1 MIASFAC
8 RHTHALWLGQ
18 KPTALPSTIHQ
29 TSLRKLTQIQA
40 ATSLVDLRI
49 PPGNRLEA
57 LKGKLQGLH
66 SIRVNDQYRV
76 CFRWDGQNAHEV
88 EITDYH

>member
-49 PPGNRLEA
+49 PQPLELYRMA
-57 LKGKLQGLH
+57 WRGGKCHRDVAGHIL
-66 SIRVNDQYRV
+66 SKA
-76 CFRWDGQNAHEV
+76 F
-88 EITDYH
+88 